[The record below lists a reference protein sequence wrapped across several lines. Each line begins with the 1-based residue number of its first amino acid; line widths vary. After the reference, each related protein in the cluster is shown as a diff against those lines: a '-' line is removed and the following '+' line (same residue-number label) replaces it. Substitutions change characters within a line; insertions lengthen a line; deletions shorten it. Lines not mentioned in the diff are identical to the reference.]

1 MTLIPLVV
9 DDNTNNGEWLK
20 HYLSAILQPMPIL
33 FHLYM
38 QLNSDAAHSYQYV
51 GVSSETGRIISIN
64 TKQADISESA
74 DTLFHE
80 GDYMPTSRSFH
91 FDLSLFDELIKNY
104 IGPLDYSI
112 LIRFNKHKHVTLT
125 YHSPTNER
133 PKDYDIFLGYP
144 EKRAI
149 KLIADIYPMIEGIKR
164 LILSV

>member
-1 MTLIPLVV
+1 VSHPENRLINKSTYFQDETIMTLIPLVV

-80 GDYMPTSRSFH
+80 GH
-91 FDLSLFDELIKNY
+91 
-104 IGPLDYSI
+104 SI
-112 LIRFNKHKHVTLT
+112 SICPYLMN
-125 YHSPTNER
+125 
-133 PKDYDIFLGYP
+133 
-144 EKRAI
+144 
-149 KLIADIYPMIEGIKR
+149 
-164 LILSV
+164 